1 MQISKLTLT
10 EILNLPGV
18 DVEDYW
24 FEAKHVTL
32 DVEVH
37 ASEAVCTRCGNL
49 MLIVV

>member
-24 FEAKHVTL
+24 FEAKHITL